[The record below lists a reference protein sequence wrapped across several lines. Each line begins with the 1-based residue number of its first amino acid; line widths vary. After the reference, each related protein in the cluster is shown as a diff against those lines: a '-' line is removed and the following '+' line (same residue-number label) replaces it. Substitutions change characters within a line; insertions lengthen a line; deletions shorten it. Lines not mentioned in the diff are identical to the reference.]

1 MMMTPADFQ
10 AFMRRYF
17 TTFLLGF
24 FMCVIS
30 AALSSGQWID
40 SHWRHHPDNP
50 SYTLLAS
57 ALSTLL
63 LCGGHLAM
71 VRGRIWAMWLVL
83 PVPAVALLMTLS
95 LVGSGLNA
103 VLLAIMLVL
112 PLLALLVFN
121 SGRHRE
127 MRRRLIELRQ
137 LRR

>member
-1 MMMTPADFQ
+1 MKMTPAEFQ

-17 TTFLLGF
+17 AMFLLGF
-24 FMCVIS
+24 FMCLIS
-30 AALSSGQWID
+30 AALSSTLWID

-57 ALSTLL
+57 AVSTLL
-63 LCGGHLAM
+63 LCTGHLAM
-71 VRGRIWAMWLVL
+71 VRGFTWAMWLVL

-95 LVGSGLNA
+95 LFGSGLNA
-103 VLLAIMLVL
+103 LMLAIMLVL
-112 PLLALLVFN
+112 ALLALLVFN

-127 MRRRLIELRQ
+127 MRQRLIELRQ